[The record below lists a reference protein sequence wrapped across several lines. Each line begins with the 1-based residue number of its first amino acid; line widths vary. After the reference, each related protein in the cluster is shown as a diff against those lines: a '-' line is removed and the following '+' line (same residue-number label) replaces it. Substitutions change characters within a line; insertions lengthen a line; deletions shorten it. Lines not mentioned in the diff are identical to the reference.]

1 MVTESVRP
9 SDLANANQPTRRQSF
24 GMWLD
29 RHAFTVMLMPAII
42 VLLALGVFPF
52 IYSLLLSFHDW
63 NMADRTAG
71 WNFVGFA
78 NYAKI
83 LTSDPLFRDG
93 LRATAIF
100 VGAGV
105 TIEMVFGVAIALL
118 LNRDYPG
125 RGLVRTLIILP
136 AMITPVVVGLIWRFM
151 YNPDRGII
159 NYLLGLIGIQGLDWL
174 GRANTAMP
182 AVILVDVWE
191 WTPFVALIVLAAL
204 QSLDREPLEAAV
216 IDGASNWQRFRF
228 VIYPMILPAILV
240 ALLIR
245 LMDSFKTFDI
255 IYVLTLGGPGATTQV
270 LSLYTYKYGFKF
282 FQMGYA
288 AALAYI
294 MVIIVIVLAN
304 VFIRGTRRQ

>member
-1 MVTESVRP
+1 MATESSRTMLTTEP
-9 SDLANANQPTRRQSF
+9 NAENRGSQSSWF
-24 GMWLD
+24 D
-29 RHAFTVMLMPAII
+29 RHAYSLLLAPAVI
-42 VLLALGVFPF
+42 VLLVLGVFPF
-52 IYSLLLSFHDW
+52 LYSLWLSFHDW

-83 LTSDPLFRDG
+83 LTADPLFRAG

-100 VGAGV
+100 VGVGV
-105 TIEMVFGVAIALL
+105 TIEMVLGTAIALL

-125 RGLVRTLIILP
+125 HGIVRALIILP

-159 NYLLGLIGIQGLDWL
+159 NYLLSLLGVQGLDWL
-174 GRANTAMP
+174 GRTNTAMP
-182 AVILVDVWE
+182 AVILVDIWE
-191 WTPFVALIVLAAL
+191 WTPFVALIALAAL
-204 QSLDREPLEAAV
+204 QSLDREPLEAAM
-216 IDGASNWQRFRF
+216 IDGASSWQRFRF
-228 VIYPMILPAILV
+228 VIYPMILPALLV

-255 IYVLTLGGPGATTQV
+255 IYVLTLGGPGASTQV

-294 MVIIVIVLAN
+294 MVIIVIILAN
-304 VFIRGTRRQ
+304 VFIRSMRRQ